1 MSIEAQNDMILY
13 MSDYMKDLMEEGLSE
28 KEAFEH
34 AKKMLMFRSATT
46 DSTDLKNTVI
56 ILT

>member
-46 DSTDLKNTVI
+46 DSTDLKN
-56 ILT
+56 

>member
-28 KEAFEH
+28 KGAFEH

-46 DSTDLKNTVI
+46 DSTDLKN
-56 ILT
+56 